1 MHDIN
6 NVPPFPPDP
15 PQDPSWRNHATGG
28 LSRSAKA
35 LRGALMVLLLVGGL
49 FIGWQWGHA
58 NAVAPGNATT
68 DRIVTG
74 NNDTGS
80 PDVADSVREAV
91 IAKFT
96 PSVVQI
102 NVQTGNGQS
111 LGSGVIVDKRGYI
124 VTNNHVVEGSQRMNV
139 DLFDGA
145 IVPAQITGADPL
157 DDLAVV
163 KIDPTRVKQL
173 AVASIGA
180 SARLHVGQTVL
191 AIGNPLGIT
200 QTVTSGIVSALN
212 RTVSEGPSR
221 TIIPGAVQTDAAIN
235 PGNSGGALV
244 DLHGQLIGV
253 PTLIALDPELNTPA
267 NGVGFAI
274 PSDRVK
280 FIAPQIISTG
290 RVSHSGRASLGIRSA
305 SVNPII
311 ANQNNLPVDHGAL
324 IVAVT
329 AGGPAARAG
338 LRMNDII
345 TEVDQQQVADI
356 SALEDALL
364 NKSPGDTVKVHVYRE
379 SQQLNTTVTL
389 DELSVN
395 QQ

>member
-6 NVPPFPPDP
+6 NVPQFPPHP
-15 PQDPSWRNHATGG
+15 PQDESWRNHATGG
-28 LSRSAKA
+28 LSRTAKA
-35 LRGALMVLLLVGGL
+35 LLGALMVLLLVGGL
-49 FIGWQWGHA
+49 FIGWQLGHA
-58 NAVAPGNATT
+58 DAVAPGNAATNG
-68 DRIVTG
+68 IAAG
-74 NNDTGS
+74 NNDTARS
-80 PDVADSVREAV
+80 DAADGVRETV
-91 IAKFT
+91 ISKFT

-102 NVQTGNGQS
+102 NVQTKNAQS

-124 VTNNHVVEGSQRMNV
+124 VTNNHVIEGSQSMNV

-145 IVPAQITGADPL
+145 VVPAQITGTDPL

-163 KIDPTRVKQL
+163 KVDPASVKQL
-173 AVASIGA
+173 AVAPVGS
-180 SARLHVGQTVL
+180 SAHLRVGQAVL

-212 RTVSEGPSR
+212 RNVSDEAGGA
-221 TIIPGAVQTDAAIN
+221 IIPGAVQTDAAIN

-280 FIAPQIISTG
+280 FIVPQIISTG
-290 RVSHSGRASLGIRSA
+290 RVIHSGRASLGIRSA
-305 SVNPII
+305 TVDPII
-311 ANQNNLPVDHGAL
+311 ANQNSLPVNHGVLIAAL
-324 IVAVT
+324 I

-338 LRMNDII
+338 LRTNDII
-345 TEVDQQQVADI
+345 TQVDRQPVADT
-356 SALEDALL
+356 STLEDVMLD
-364 NKSPGDTVKVHVYRE
+364 KSPGDSTTVHVYRGR
-379 SQQLNTTVTL
+379 QQLNVSVTL
-389 DELSVN
+389 GELSVD
-395 QQ
+395 QP